1 MKSIHF
7 LVALLCPC
15 LFPAQDTQEPDQAPP
30 PAPDAPAAFKT
41 FPEARTY
48 IPHPLTVAPFTPPPP
63 PPPRTARPMRIES
76 SVTRR
81 AADGTRLTIQ
91 RGEPSTEPDLP
102 PPPPPPPF
110 VAPRELT
117 AEETASLLYQRRH
130 FLNLGATIYDHRA
143 SVVNWTHPDT
153 GAIYQALCGFD
164 LGLLAGIGSF
174 IHEEETY
181 QLFLAHSHID
191 TPVVRRFI
199 PLAPDVPDGAILIT
213 HGDPNDVIGTA
224 PVVILH
230 QLIAAEKDRLEAYQ
244 QARLEYQRA
253 YQAWHAANPPVPRD
267 ETIILRPHRGSRYL
281 PKH

>member
-1 MKSIHF
+1 VVK
-7 LVALLCPC
+7 P
-15 LFPAQDTQEPDQAPP
+15 APP
-30 PAPDAPAAFKT
+30 IRIDA
-41 FPEARTY
+41 
-48 IPHPLTVAPFTPPPP
+48 
-63 PPPRTARPMRIES
+63 

-81 AADGTRLTIQ
+81 AADGTRLTLQ

-102 PPPPPPPF
+102 PPPLPPPF

-117 AEETASLLYQRRH
+117 AEEMASLLYQRRH

-153 GAIYQALCGFD
+153 GALYQALCGFD

-181 QLFLAHSHID
+181 QIFLAHSHID

-213 HGDPNDVIGTA
+213 RGDPNDIIGTA

-230 QLIAAEKDRLEAYQ
+230 QLITAEKDRLEAYQ

-267 ETIILRPHRGSRYL
+267 QTIILRPHRGSRYSQST
-281 PKH
+281 KH